1 MSEKRFPE
9 QEKMQLEAGLMAAED
24 TVLDSVAVNYVSPLI
39 GRIGEWKK
47 GWLYFTEERIVCP
60 FSPPAQG
67 GIVIPYA
74 AITGLKTFSDGL
86 VPGLDVQYTA
96 PDGEPGIGHFTMLR
110 GRDRWLGFLSGKTG
124 LQPDRE

>member
-9 QEKMQLEAGLMAAED
+9 QEKMLLEAGLMAAED

-39 GRIGEWKK
+39 GPIGEWKK

-96 PDGEPGIGHFTMLR
+96 PDGEPGILQCCAAG
-110 GRDRWLGFLSGKTG
+110 TG
-124 LQPDRE
+124 GWASSAQRPACSPTVNNP